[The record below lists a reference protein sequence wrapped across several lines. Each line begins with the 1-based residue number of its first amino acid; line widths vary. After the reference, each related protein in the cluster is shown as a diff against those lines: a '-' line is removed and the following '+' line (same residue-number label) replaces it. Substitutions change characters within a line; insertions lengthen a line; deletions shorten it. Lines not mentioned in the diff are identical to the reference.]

1 MDNYNLLSRITTRE
15 KEVIRLL
22 AQGLT
27 AKQIGQELNISSTT
41 VITHKNNLRDKLDCK
56 NCPELIYRATQIG
69 LVY

>member
-1 MDNYNLLSRITTRE
+1 MDNHNLLSRITTRE